1 MFGQPTIPEMPK
13 VKEYQ
18 KDIDSTLT
26 VNGLPLI
33 EYERLREADRELKEL
48 KKQIAACATVNV
60 EAIEEKERKYREFK
74 QKIFGGTLQE
84 RIDGKQPTEK
94 QRQQLQKLENE
105 FYEEEEKP
113 QVSIDGNKIT
123 EIVMRFAAGGLEKNF
138 RERHGY
144 RKGLPKD
151 SRVKIE

>member
-1 MFGQPTIPEMPK
+1 MFEQPNIPEMPK
-13 VKEYQ
+13 VKDQQQGIES
-18 KDIDSTLT
+18 KLT
-26 VNGLPLI
+26 VNGLPLT
-33 EYERLREADRELKEL
+33 EYERLRESDRELKKL
-48 KKQIAACATVNV
+48 KKQIAACATVNT

-74 QKIFGGTLQE
+74 TKALGTLKD
-84 RIDGKQPTEK
+84 RINGKQPTEEDRK
-94 QRQQLQKLENE
+94 QLQKLENE

-123 EIVMRFAAGGLEKNF
+123 EIVMRFAAGGLEKSF

-144 RKGLPKD
+144 EKMLPKD

>member
-1 MFGQPTIPEMPK
+1 MLQQPTIPQMPPVQEQRK
-13 VKEYQ
+13 SIENA
-18 KDIDSTLT
+18 LT
-26 VNGLPLI
+26 INGLPLT
-33 EYERLREADRELKEL
+33 EYERLREADRELTEL
-48 KKQIAACATVNV
+48 KKQIAACAKVNT
-60 EAIEEKERKYREFK
+60 EAIEEKENKYREFK
-74 QKIFGGTLQE
+74 TKVFGGTLQD
-84 RIDGKQPTEK
+84 RINGKQPTEK

>member
-1 MFGQPTIPEMPK
+1 MFRQPTIPEMPK

-26 VNGLPLI
+26 VNGLTLT

-94 QRQQLQKLENE
+94 QRQQLEKLESE

-144 RKGLPKD
+144 RKELPKD